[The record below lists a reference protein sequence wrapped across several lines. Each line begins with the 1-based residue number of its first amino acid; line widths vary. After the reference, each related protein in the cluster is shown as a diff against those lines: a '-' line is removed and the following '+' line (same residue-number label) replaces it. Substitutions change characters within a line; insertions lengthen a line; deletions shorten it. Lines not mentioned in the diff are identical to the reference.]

1 MTWNDIVHVHG
12 PPIYRTAWRILGH
25 AQDCEDVLQEA
36 FIQAHELFVAGKIS
50 NPRAF
55 LNRLVTFRAL
65 DALRRRKALDSFDLS
80 TFVDESL
87 GPLEKAI
94 EHEDDMRLRAVVA
107 ELPPRQAAVF
117 CMTHFEELSHEEIAD
132 LLEIS
137 TNAVAMAL
145 HKARAALREM
155 MFKIHQEQKR

>member
-1 MTWNDIVHVHG
+1 MGRHRTRAWTTRLPNRLADSGTRPGLRRCPARGV
-12 PPIYRTAWRILGH
+12 YRNPQSVRRG
-25 AQDCEDVLQEA
+25 EDWQP
-36 FIQAHELFVAGKIS
+36 Q
-50 NPRAF
+50 AF

-65 DALRRRKALDSFDLS
+65 DALRRRKRLGSVDPS

-87 GPLEKAI
+87 GPLERAI
-94 EHEDDMRLRAVVA
+94 EHEDDMRLRAIVA

-137 TNAVAMAL
+137 TNAVAMAVR
-145 HKARAALREM
+145 KARATLREM
-155 MFKIHQEQKR
+155 MFKIHQEQES